1 MVVPLARLHSS
12 RCLANRTPAAMAI
25 QLHFTLALSGNTLG
39 VVRVN
44 LPWRPDLELLSQ
56 QLGQSVHTYLVDCS
70 GEPLRH
76 FVEGAG
82 TTCQMCHL
90 SLVQRLGHDAS
101 VLVLPLLLCTQ
112 FWLRNLCQRVHI
124 TLKPGWRRHYRE
136 FTRAAAEMP
145 MQALSCRHY
154 VAHGWLHTYGRSDV
168 RPLAAILLQAVA
180 ASYRRVP
187 RYGRRRTRS
196 RRSWAGAQHALVR
209 RSGLPAAEVNIFAAE
224 WLQMHGAWVDAVVA
238 AVTTEVVYIE

>member
-1 MVVPLARLHSS
+1 M
-12 RCLANRTPAAMAI
+12 ANRILAAMAI
-25 QLHFTLALSGNTLG
+25 QLQFTWALSGSTLG
-39 VVRVN
+39 VVRIN
-44 LPWRPDLELLSQ
+44 LPWRPELELLSQ

-76 FVEGAG
+76 FVESAG
-82 TTCQMCHL
+82 TTCQLCHL

-101 VLVLPLLLCTQ
+101 VLVLPLLQCTQ
-112 FWLRNLCQRVHI
+112 FWLRNLCQCVHI

-168 RPLAAILLQAVA
+168 RPLAAIILQAVA
-180 ASYRRVP
+180 AQHRRRYRR
-187 RYGRRRTRS
+187 RERS
-196 RRSWAGAQHALVR
+196 RRSWAGCQHALVR
-209 RSGLPAAEVNIFAAE
+209 RCGLPSPEVAVFVAE
-224 WLQMHGAWVDAVVA
+224 WLEAHSAWVDAVVA
-238 AVTTEVVYIE
+238 AVTAEAVYIE